1 MVPANKERGE
11 ICLMSIEDEK
21 QNSAPNISP
30 VVRNTM
36 FACGGIMSVLS
47 ILWGVQLNSYLG
59 IPLFKEQFLA
69 VMLGLVLCVIFLRV
83 RFDRKNGGP
92 VPWYDTVL
100 AILSTA
106 IMFYIAYDYRRF
118 QIEFPF
124 NTTEM
129 ITIGGLVVVLVME
142 GLRRAIGKVLFII
155 IAFFILYGL
164 VGHLVPSPFTGRF
177 SRIDNL
183 IIYLGFDANAALGMP
198 LTVAASIVLPF
209 IIFGRLLVKTGG
221 GEFFLDLAMGLMGRR
236 RGGAAKISVIS
247 SALFGSISGS
257 AVSNV
262 ATTGIM
268 TIPLMT
274 RSGYSSLQAGAIETI
289 ASTGGQF
296 MPPIMGAAA
305 FLMAEFLEIP
315 YADVVIAGL
324 VPALLYYLAVFVQVD
339 LVAARDNIKT
349 PTKDLPRAAVVFREG
364 WHFIVPLLV
373 LVFALFALNV
383 EAEIAALYASV
394 AIIIGGIFRS
404 YKGERM
410 TVQGFFASLWEAGLV
425 MVDLIVIVAA
435 AGFVIGILNISS
447 GGFVMT
453 LFMIQLGGGNLF
465 ILLSISAVV
474 CIILGM
480 GMPTSGVYVLLAALV
495 VPALVEVG
503 VVPLS
508 AHMFILYFGMMS
520 MITPPIAL
528 AAFAAS
534 TISGADPMKTG
545 FESMRL
551 GWVAYVVPFL
561 FVLSPTLLLEG
572 EPGHILL
579 NVFTAAMGVYII
591 SVAVVGFF
599 TRRLTVVYRVAL
611 IVTGLIAMTPDTGF
625 PFGGVMSMGGVVAGL
640 LILGYDYLTGRRA
653 QEASIG

>member
-1 MVPANKERGE
+1 
-11 ICLMSIEDEK
+11 MSIEDEK

>member
-1 MVPANKERGE
+1 
-11 ICLMSIEDEK
+11 MSAGDEK
-21 QNSAPNISP
+21 GKSALDMSP
-30 VVRNTM
+30 MVRNMM
-36 FACGGIMSVLS
+36 FTCGGTMSVLS
-47 ILWGVQLNSYLG
+47 ILWGIQLNSYLG
-59 IPLFKEQFLA
+59 IPLFLEQFLA
-69 VMLGLVLCVIFLRV
+69 VMLGLVLCAIFLSV
-83 RFDRKNGGP
+83 RFDRKNGGS
-92 VPWYDTVL
+92 VPWYDACLAVL
-100 AILSTA
+100 SLAV
-106 IMFYIAYDYRRF
+106 MFYICYDYRRF

-124 NTTEM
+124 NTKEM
-129 ITIGGLVVVLVME
+129 ITIGMLVVVLVME
-142 GLRRAIGKVLFII
+142 GLRRAVGKVLFII
-155 IAFFILYGL
+155 VGLFIIYGL
-164 VGHLVPSPFTGRF
+164 VGHLVPAPFTGRF
-177 SRIDNL
+177 CRIDNL
-183 IIYLGFDANAALGMP
+183 FIYLGFDANAALGMP
-198 LTVAASIVLPF
+198 LTVASSIVLPF

-221 GEFFLDLAMGLMGRR
+221 GEFFLDLAMALMGRR

-262 ATTGIM
+262 ATTGVM

-274 RSGYSSLQAGAIETI
+274 RSGYSPLQAGAIETI

-305 FLMAEFLEIP
+305 FLMAQFLEIP

-339 LVAARDNIKT
+339 LVAARDAIKT
-349 PTKDLPRAAVVFREG
+349 PTKDLPQAGVVFREG

-373 LVFALFALNV
+373 LLFALFALNV

-410 TVQGFFASLWEAGLV
+410 TVHGFFASLWEAGIV
-425 MVDLIVIVAA
+425 MVELIVIVAA
-435 AGFVIGILNISS
+435 AGFVIGILNITS

-495 VPALVEVG
+495 VPSLVEVG

-561 FVLSPTLLLEG
+561 FVMSPTLLLEG
-572 EPGHILL
+572 KPVHIIL
-579 NVFTAAMGVYII
+579 NVFTAGMGVYII
-591 SVAVVGFF
+591 SVAVVGYFS
-599 TRRLTVVYRVAL
+599 RRLTVVYRVAL
-611 IVTGLIAMTPDTGF
+611 IVTGIAAMTPDTGF
-625 PFGGVMSMGGVVAGL
+625 PFGGVMSFGGVLLGL
-640 LILGYDYLTGRRA
+640 LVLGYDYVMARRV
-653 QEASIG
+653 ERPSVE

>member
-1 MVPANKERGE
+1 MPDR
-11 ICLMSIEDEK
+11 DEK
-21 QNSAPNISP
+21 EKNSLDVNPG
-30 VVRNTM
+30 VRKVL

-47 ILWGVQLNSYLG
+47 ILWGLQVNSYLG

-69 VMLGLVLCVIFLRV
+69 VMLGLVLCVIFLTV
-83 RFDRKNGGP
+83 RFDRKKGGP
-92 VPWYDTVL
+92 VPWYDTFL
-100 AILSTA
+100 ALLSA
-106 IMFYIAYDYRRF
+106 AVMFYIAYDYRRF

-124 NTTEM
+124 NTKEM
-129 ITIGGLVVVLVME
+129 ITIGTLVVVLVME

-155 IAFFILYGL
+155 VAFFILYGL
-164 VGHLVPSPFTGRF
+164 GGHLFPSPFTGRY

-183 IIYLGFDANAALGMP
+183 FIYLGFDANAALGTP

-221 GEFFLDLAMGLMGRR
+221 GEFFLDLAMGMMGRR
-236 RGGAAKISVIS
+236 RGGAAKIAVIS

-268 TIPLMT
+268 TIPLMV

-305 FLMAEFLEIP
+305 FLMAEFLEIA
-315 YADVVIAGL
+315 YAEVVIAGL
-324 VPALLYYLAVFVQVD
+324 VPALLYYMAVFVQVD
-339 LVAARDNIKT
+339 LVAARDKIKT
-349 PTKDLPRAAVVFREG
+349 PEKELPVARVVLKEG
-364 WHFIVPLLV
+364 WHFILPLLV
-373 LVFALFALNV
+373 LIFALFKLNV

-394 AIIIGGIFRS
+394 VIIIGGSLRS
-404 YKGERM
+404 YKGDRM
-410 TVQGFFASLWEAGLV
+410 SARGFFASLWEAGLV

-453 LFMIQLGGGNLF
+453 LFMIHLGGGNLF
-465 ILLSISAVV
+465 ILLSISAIV

-503 VVPLS
+503 VFPIS

-551 GWVAYVVPFL
+551 GWVAYVVPFM
-561 FVLSPTLLLEG
+561 FVLSPTLLLKG
-572 EPGHILL
+572 EPIHIIL
-579 NVFTAAMGVYII
+579 NVFTAAAGVYIV
-591 SVAVVGFF
+591 SVAVVGYFS
-599 TRRLTVVYRVAL
+599 RRLNIVYRIAL
-611 IVTGLIAMTPDTGF
+611 ALTGLAAMTPDTGF
-625 PFGGVMSMGGVVAGL
+625 PFGGIISLGGVLVGL
-640 LILGYDYLTGRRA
+640 LILGYDYLMGARA
-653 QEASIG
+653 KSPAIE

>member
-1 MVPANKERGE
+1 MPDSEMKKKGV
-11 ICLMSIEDEK
+11 LDV
-21 QNSAPNISP
+21 APL
-30 VVRNTM
+30 VRNVLYT
-36 FACGGIMSVLS
+36 CGGTMSVLS
-47 ILWGVQLNSYLG
+47 ILWGLQVNSYLG

-69 VMLGLVLCVIFLRV
+69 VILGLVLCVIFLNV
-83 RFDRKNGGP
+83 RFDRKQGGP
-92 VPWYDTVL
+92 LPWYDIFLAVL
-100 AILSTA
+100 SVA
-106 IMFYIAYDYRRF
+106 IMFYICYDYRRF

-124 NTTEM
+124 NTKEM
-129 ITIGGLVVVLVME
+129 ITIGTLVVILVME

-155 IAFFILYGL
+155 VAFFILYGL
-164 VGHLVPSPFTGRF
+164 VGHLFPSPFTGRF
-177 SRIDNL
+177 SRLDYL
-183 IIYLGFDANAALGMP
+183 FIYLGFDANAALGTP
-198 LTVAASIVLPF
+198 LTVAASIVIPF
-209 IIFGRLLVKTGG
+209 IVFGRLLVKTGG
-221 GEFFLDLAMGLMGRR
+221 GEFFLDLAMGMMGRR
-236 RGGAAKISVIS
+236 RGGAAKIAIIS

-262 ATTGIM
+262 ATTGVM
-268 TIPLMT
+268 TIPLMV

-324 VPALLYYLAVFVQVD
+324 VPALLYYLAVFIQVD
-339 LVAARDNIKT
+339 LVAARDKIKT
-349 PTKDLPRAAVVFREG
+349 STKDLPKAGVVFKEG

-373 LVFALFALNV
+373 MIFALFVLNV

-394 AIIIGGIFRS
+394 VIIIGGSLRS

-410 TVQGFFASLWEAGLV
+410 SIYGFFSSLWEAGLI

-453 LFMIQLGGGNLF
+453 LFMIHLGGGNLF
-465 ILLSISAVV
+465 ILLSISAIV

-503 VVPLS
+503 VFPIS

-528 AAFAAS
+528 AAFAAA

-561 FVLSPTLLLEG
+561 FVLSPTLLLNG
-572 EPGHILL
+572 EPVHIVL
-579 NVFTAAMGVYII
+579 NVFTAAAGVYIV
-591 SVAVVGFF
+591 SVAVVGYFS
-599 TRRLTVVYRVAL
+599 RRLNIVYRIAL
-611 IVTGLIAMTPDTGF
+611 VVTGLIAMTPDTGF
-625 PFGGVMSMGGVVAGL
+625 PFGGIISLGGVLIGL
-640 LILGYDYLTGRRA
+640 LILGYDYLMGARA
-653 QEASIG
+653 KSPAIE

>member
-1 MVPANKERGE
+1 MPDREEKEKNSLDVNPMVRSV
-11 ICLMSIEDEK
+11 L
-21 QNSAPNISP
+21 
-30 VVRNTM
+30 
-36 FACGGIMSVLS
+36 FACGGIMSVFS
-47 ILWGVQLNSYLG
+47 ILWGLQVNSYLG

-69 VMLGLVLCVIFLRV
+69 VMLGLVLCVIFLTV
-83 RFDRKNGGP
+83 RFDRKKGGP
-92 VPWYDTVL
+92 VPWYDTFLAVL
-100 AILSTA
+100 SAA

-124 NTTEM
+124 NTKEM
-129 ITIGGLVVVLVME
+129 ITIGTLVVTLVME

-155 IAFFILYGL
+155 VAFFILYGL
-164 VGHLVPSPFTGRF
+164 VGHLIPSPFTGRF
-177 SRIDNL
+177 SRIDSL
-183 IIYLGFDANAALGMP
+183 FIYLGFDANAALGTP

-221 GEFFLDLAMGLMGRR
+221 GEFFLDLAMGMMGRR
-236 RGGAAKISVIS
+236 RGGAAKIAVLS

-305 FLMAEFLEIP
+305 FLMAEFLEIA
-315 YADVVIAGL
+315 YAEVVIAGL
-324 VPALLYYLAVFVQVD
+324 VPALLYYLAVFIQVD
-339 LVAARDNIKT
+339 LVAARDKIKT
-349 PTKDLPRAAVVFREG
+349 PSKDLPKAGVVFKEG
-364 WHFIVPLLV
+364 WHFVLPLLV
-373 LVFALFALNV
+373 LIFALFVLNV

-394 AIIIGGIFRS
+394 VIIIGGCFRS

-410 TVQGFFASLWEAGLV
+410 TIYGFFASLWEAGLV

-465 ILLSISAVV
+465 ILLSISAIV

-503 VVPLS
+503 VFPIS

-528 AAFAAS
+528 AAFAAA

-545 FESMRL
+545 FESMKL

-561 FVLSPTLLLEG
+561 FVLSPTLLLKG
-572 EPGHILL
+572 EPVHIIL
-579 NVFTAAMGVYII
+579 NVFTAAAGVYIV
-591 SVAVVGFF
+591 SVAVVGYFS
-599 TRRLTVVYRVAL
+599 RRLNTVYRIAL
-611 IVTGLIAMTPDTGF
+611 VVTGLAAMTPDTGF
-625 PFGGVMSMGGVVAGL
+625 PFGGIISLGGVLVGL
-640 LILGYDYLTGRRA
+640 LILGYDYLMVARKKA
-653 QEASIG
+653 AVE